1 MQQQLG
7 IAARSLQSTVPWTTI
22 KMSTCSI
29 DQQQQLG
36 MAAKSS
42 QSTVP
47 RTTIRTSTRSINQQQ
62 LREAAAHLPALDAY
76 GYGHSVQL
84 LHPQVMSLRGEYR
97 PNDNATSSSRT
108 DDNASS
114 SPPPPEVQPGSCRKS
129 AKPLTGALHQN
140 NITPTNPYKSTPD
153 FRPSVMY
160 SYSLQLWTFRCH
172 TAALLELHNIGYHL
186 SKRSF

>member
-1 MQQQLG
+1 M
-7 IAARSLQSTVPWTTI
+7 AARSS
-22 KMSTCSI
+22 
-29 DQQQQLG
+29 QL
-36 MAAKSS
+36 
-42 QSTVP
+42 TVP

-62 LREAAAHLPALDAY
+62 LREAAAHLPALDPY

-129 AKPLTGALHQN
+129 AKPLTGALHQKQHH
-140 NITPTNPYKSTPD
+140 PYKSTLD
-153 FRPSVMY
+153 FRQSVMY